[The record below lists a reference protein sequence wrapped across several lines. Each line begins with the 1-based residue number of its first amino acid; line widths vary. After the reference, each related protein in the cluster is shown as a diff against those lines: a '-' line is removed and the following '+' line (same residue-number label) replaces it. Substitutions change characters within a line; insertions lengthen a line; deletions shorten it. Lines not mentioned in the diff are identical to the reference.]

1 MMALSGQAVGSR
13 TLMRVVISTTRAATL
28 MSRVRRV
35 SNWARHQLERFGA
48 AALVGG
54 GAMA

>member
-1 MMALSGQAVGSR
+1 MIALSGQAVGSR